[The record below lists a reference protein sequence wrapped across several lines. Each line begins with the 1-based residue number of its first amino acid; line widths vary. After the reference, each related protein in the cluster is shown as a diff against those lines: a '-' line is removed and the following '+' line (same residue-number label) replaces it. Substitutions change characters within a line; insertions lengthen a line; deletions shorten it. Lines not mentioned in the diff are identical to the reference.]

1 MITRHCGGSKNSAF
15 DGADVPPPPMTMCT
29 VPLLV
34 SITSVVVAAATGVR
48 VAFASW
54 PRIGCERS

>member
-1 MITRHCGGSKNSAF
+1 MTRHCGGLNSSPF

-29 VPLLV
+29 VPLVV
-34 SITSVVVAAATGVR
+34 STTSVRVPAGIGVSVALAC
-48 VAFASW
+48 W